1 MKNRIAASSKLVRTQ
16 LVSIP
21 IADSCMRDI
30 AAGPTCTEKSVAVSG
45 YNN

>member
-1 MKNRIAASSKLVRTQ
+1 MHEDQDRCLDQIGADTT

-30 AAGPTCTEKSVAVSG
+30 AVGPTCTEKSVAVSG
-45 YNN
+45 